1 MSGLPL
7 VLDWDGTI
15 TEHDTLH
22 MVLEQFGD
30 MEVFHRMERELGRE
44 RTLQG
49 VIAAEMRSIRA
60 PLDEV
65 VAWVVANVRVRRG
78 FAELVAERRPLVL
91 SAGFHELIEPVL
103 EREGIV
109 VEVVAN
115 RLDPRPDGWVALF
128 RSATVCAVCG
138 EPCKREA
145 VAGLERFVYAG
156 DGWSDRCVALRA
168 ERVFARAGLAQH
180 LGGLGVPYEPLTDF
194 VAMTAA
200 L

>member
-1 MSGLPL
+1 
-7 VLDWDGTI
+7 
-15 TEHDTLH
+15 
-22 MVLEQFGD
+22 

-65 VAWVVANVRVRRG
+65 VAWVVANVRLRRG
-78 FAELVAERRPLVL
+78 FAELVEARRPLVL

-103 EREGIV
+103 GREGIA

-128 RSATVCAVCG
+128 RSSAACAVCG

-145 VAGLERFVYAG
+145 VAGLAHFAYAG

-168 ERVFARAGLAQH
+168 DRVFARAGLAQH
-180 LGGLGVPYEPLTDF
+180 LAGLGVPYEPLTDF
-194 VAMTAA
+194 VAMAA
-200 L
+200 VL